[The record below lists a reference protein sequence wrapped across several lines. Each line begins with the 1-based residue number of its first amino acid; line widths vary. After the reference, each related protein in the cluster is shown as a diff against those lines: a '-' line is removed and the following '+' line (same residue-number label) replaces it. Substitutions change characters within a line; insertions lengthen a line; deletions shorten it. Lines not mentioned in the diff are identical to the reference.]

1 MKKIKPKQ
9 LRFVKEYC
17 IDLNGTRA
25 AIRAGYSKKSAETQ
39 AWNLLKMPY
48 IRKAVAQEQAMIAKR
63 IEISQDRVAQE
74 MALVAFAD
82 MADFITIDEGG
93 AIKAIPLDQLKPG
106 MSRIIRK
113 V

>member
-17 IDLNGTRA
+17 IDLNGTQA
-25 AIRAGYSKKSAETQ
+25 AIRAGYSKKSAKNQ
-39 AWNLLKMPY
+39 AYVLLKQPH
-48 IRKAVAQEQAMIAKR
+48 IQEAIAEEQSKIAKHLG
-63 IEISQDRVAQE
+63 ISRDHIVQE